1 MSAKRLS
8 PDDPIEWLNRA
19 RSSLLHSQ
27 TEIKGVYLDDLCYD
41 AQQAAEKAIKAI
53 LIYQGVRFPYIH
65 DLAELLSLVERS
77 GITLPG
83 DVKQGIRLTRYAV
96 ARYPGVM
103 EAVTSAEYKEAV
115 RLAETILQWAD
126 SICAPR

>member
-1 MSAKRLS
+1 MSAKRRS
-8 PDDPIEWLNRA
+8 PDDPLEWLNRA

-27 TEIKGVYLDDLCYD
+27 TEIEGVYLDDLCYD
-41 AQQAAEKAIKAI
+41 AQQAAEKAIKAV

-65 DLAELLSLVERS
+65 DLAELLSLVEQS

-103 EAVTSAEYKEAV
+103 ETVTPDEYKEAI
-115 RLAETILQWAD
+115 RLAEIILQWAER
-126 SICAPR
+126 ICAL